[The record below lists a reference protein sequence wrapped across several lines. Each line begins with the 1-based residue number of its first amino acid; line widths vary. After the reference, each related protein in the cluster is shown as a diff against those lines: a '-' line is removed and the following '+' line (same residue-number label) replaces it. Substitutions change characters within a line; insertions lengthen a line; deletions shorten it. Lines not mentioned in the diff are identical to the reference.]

1 MEVKIDKGIPLP
13 SDIRNELKYP
23 FNEMDIGDSIFF
35 PLEGEDNANRMKN
48 RLAQATRTYGKK
60 QTPERHF
67 VIRYRLEDEKSGVR
81 VWRKD

>member
-35 PLEGEDNANRMKN
+35 PLEGQDNANRMKN
-48 RLAQATRTYGKK
+48 RKG
-60 QTPERHF
+60 ERYANST
-67 VIRYRLEDEKSGVR
+67 IYAL
-81 VWRKD
+81 